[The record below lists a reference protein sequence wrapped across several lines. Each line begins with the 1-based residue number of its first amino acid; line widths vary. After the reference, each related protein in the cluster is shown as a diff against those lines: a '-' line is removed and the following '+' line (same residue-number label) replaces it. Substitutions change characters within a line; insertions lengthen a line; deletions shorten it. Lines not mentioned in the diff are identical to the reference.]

1 MSAAEPATYQSSA
14 SQPPTHLQSVL
25 PSSPT
30 GPSTSILP
38 QHIHPMVT
46 HAQTGNLK
54 PKTFF
59 TTRHPIPVCF
69 LADLTAQPSEPSSY
83 RQALQLPDWKKAM

>member
-1 MSAAEPATYQSSA
+1 LPTNEVSATEPVTYQSSEF
-14 SQPPTHLQSVL
+14 QPAVPIHLQSVL

-30 GPSTSILP
+30 KSSTSILP
-38 QHIHPMVT
+38 SRIHPMVT

-54 PKTFF
+54 PKSFF

-69 LADLTAQPSEPSSY
+69 LADLTA
-83 RQALQLPDWKKAM
+83 